1 MKQLPGNIPVVLT
14 GIPHSDNVV
23 YSTILFINYELNC
36 MNIILQLFRF
46 QNISAEVQIGIFS
59 HNKVTKILAMKDPT
73 PGKQNNPLLKIFGS
87 TAHINLFYYHWILYC
102 APFLFSL
109 NLVSVAASLT

>member
-36 MNIILQLFRF
+36 TNILILQLFRF

-59 HNKVTKILAMKDPT
+59 HNKVTKILAMKDVL
-73 PGKQNNPLLKIFGS
+73 PLENKI
-87 TAHINLFYYHWILYC
+87 IPC
-102 APFLFSL
+102 
-109 NLVSVAASLT
+109 

>member
-59 HNKVTKILAMKDPT
+59 HNKVTKILAMKDVL
-73 PGKQNNPLLKIFGS
+73 PLENKI
-87 TAHINLFYYHWILYC
+87 IPC
-102 APFLFSL
+102 
-109 NLVSVAASLT
+109 

>member
-73 PGKQNNPLLKIFGS
+73 PGKQNNPLLKFFGS

>member
-23 YSTILFINYELNC
+23 YSTILFMNYEL
-36 MNIILQLFRF
+36 NIILQLFRF

-73 PGKQNNPLLKIFGS
+73 PAENFWINCTYQYILLSLDSVLRALPLFFKS
-87 TAHINLFYYHWILYC
+87 C
-102 APFLFSL
+102 
-109 NLVSVAASLT
+109 

>member
-23 YSTILFINYELNC
+23 YSTILFINYELNK
-36 MNIILQLFRF
+36 ILQLFRF

-73 PGKQNNPLLKIFGS
+73 PGKENNSLLKIFGS
-87 TAHINLFYYHWILYC
+87 TAHINIFYYHWILYC

>member
-36 MNIILQLFRF
+36 TNIILQLFRF

-59 HNKVTKILAMKDPT
+59 HNKILAMKDPT

-87 TAHINLFYYHWILYC
+87 TAHINIFYYC